1 MCCKAAQLLSHLT
14 WWLYTLWSILM
25 FASTKVV
32 KMESC
37 RRRYHSVSN
46 HSIKPRHALCLRGVG
61 GGGRPRPNI
70 RCHTR
75 RQWMDNGYPS
85 IFHASLSRG
94 LKPTTMSISKQ
105 FDPFSWLIHQTD
117 LICNPDWFPEER
129 RVGFK
134 EDDGWKIL
142 NLREPMTSNPKYC
155 LEHSRWAMVFISVP
169 WWLIYL
175 VDGLFISQS
184 EQTCIWVAGGK
195 FRGVLFSGAVAQPC
209 TSPSANWPRRVIRT

>member
-1 MCCKAAQLLSHLT
+1 
-14 WWLYTLWSILM
+14 M
-25 FASTKVV
+25 FAIKWSRWSAAEEDIIQCLIILSSLVFV
-32 KMESC
+32 GC
-37 RRRYHSVSN
+37 RRWRETL
-46 HSIKPRHALCLRGVG
+46 A
-61 GGGRPRPNI
+61 NI
-70 RCHTR
+70 RCHTL

-105 FDPFSWLIHQTD
+105 FDPFSWLIHQPD
-117 LICNPDWFPEER
+117 LICNPDWFPEES

-134 EDDGWKIL
+134 GEEWCKIL
-142 NLREPMTSNPKYC
+142 NLREPTTSCPKYC
-155 LEHSRWAMVFISVP
+155 SEHSRWAMVFISVP

-175 VDGLFISQS
+175 VDGLFISQP

-209 TSPSANWPRRVIRT
+209 TSPSASWPRRVIRT